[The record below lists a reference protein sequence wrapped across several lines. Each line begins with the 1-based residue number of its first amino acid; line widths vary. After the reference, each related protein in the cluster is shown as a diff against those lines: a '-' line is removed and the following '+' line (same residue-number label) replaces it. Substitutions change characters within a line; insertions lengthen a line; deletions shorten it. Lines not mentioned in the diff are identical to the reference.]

1 MFLDEK
7 TELEIWLNPWLNL
20 TIFRGTGPRGPCF
33 VYVPA
38 RKGLSRLGKNASASR
53 EVRERK
59 NQPRPQGFSLK
70 KMGGTGKGT
79 ISAKKENIF
88 SPLRI

>member
-1 MFLDEK
+1 MDRSMKRSMDLDPQGRQ
-7 TELEIWLNPWLNL
+7 W
-20 TIFRGTGPRGPCF
+20 TGGPCF

-38 RKGLSRLGKNASASR
+38 RKGLSRLGKNASASK

-59 NQPRPQGFSLK
+59 NQPRPQGFSPK
-70 KMGGTGKGT
+70 KMGGAGKGT

-88 SPLRI
+88 SPTGI